1 MADTQPAP
9 QEEVSS
15 NAQPGSIQEAEEA
28 FLKMINPPPEDT
40 EESEETQASEEV
52 SEDEPEPSE
61 SRVVDESQEE
71 TEDEAEEEEDSEESL
86 EEEEPE
92 DESETETVYTVRI
105 DGKDVEVTEDELL
118 KGYSRQADYTKKTQ
132 ELAEYRRQMDTA
144 VQQAQHEIQQTQQA
158 RAQYVDA
165 VEAAIST
172 NYAHLQ
178 QFQNVDW
185 ERLKTEDREEYLT
198 KRDDYRQ
205 AQEQIAELQNQ
216 HKAATEQQQAEMAE
230 QHKRMWMEE
239 HQKMSQILPEWRDDE
254 KRMAIS
260 KAIGEYAVGQ
270 GYTKEELDTLVD
282 HRSILMLMKA
292 KAYDDVQKKQ
302 RIVRSKKVKNKPK
315 VVRSKAKQEKAPSKA
330 RKRAAKLERLRDT
343 GHVDDAAEAIFEM
356 LEE

>member
-1 MADTQPAP
+1 MADTQAAP
-9 QEEVSS
+9 QAEVTST
-15 NAQPGSIQEAEEA
+15 AEVGSIEEASEA
-28 FLKMINPPPEDT
+28 FLRMINPPPEDT

-52 SEDEPEPSE
+52 SEDEPEPSAN
-61 SRVVDESQEE
+61 RVADESEEE

-92 DESETETVYTVRI
+92 DESETETVYTVRV
-105 DGKDVEVTEDELL
+105 DGRDVEVTEDELL

-132 ELAEYRRQMDTA
+132 ELAEYRKQMDTA
-144 VQQAQHEIQQTQQA
+144 VQQAQYEIQQTQQA

-165 VEAAIST
+165 VEAAISS

-216 HKAATEQQQAEMAE
+216 HKVAAEQQQAEMAE
-230 QHKRMWMEE
+230 QHRRMWMEE

-260 KAIGEYAVGQ
+260 KAIGEYAAGQ

-292 KAYDDVQKKQ
+292 KAYDDVQRKQ
-302 RIVRSKKVKNKPK
+302 RSVRSKKVKNKPK

-330 RKRAAKLERLRDT
+330 RKRTAQMKRLRET
-343 GHVDDAAEAIFEM
+343 GKVDDAAEVLFGM
-356 LEE
+356 MQ

>member
-1 MADTQPAP
+1 MADTQMAP
-9 QEEVSS
+9 QAEETST
-15 NAQPGSIQEAEEA
+15 AQAGSLEEAGEA

-40 EESEETQASEEV
+40 EESEETQTSEEV

-61 SRVVDESQEE
+61 NRVVGKSEEE
-71 TEDEAEEEEDSEESL
+71 TEDDSEEEETEESL
-86 EEEEPE
+86 EEEESE
-92 DESETETVYTVRI
+92 DESETETVYTVRV

-132 ELAEYRRQMDTA
+132 ELAEYRRQMDGA
-144 VQQAQHEIQQTQQA
+144 MQQAQQEIQQTQQA

-205 AQEQIAELQNQ
+205 AQEQITELQNQ
-216 HKAATEQQQAEMAE
+216 HKAAAEQQQSEMAE
-230 QHKRMWMEE
+230 QQKRMWMEE
-239 HQKMSQILPEWRDDE
+239 HHKMSQILPDWRDDE

-292 KAYDDVQKKQ
+292 KAYDDVRGKQ
-302 RIVRSKKVKNKPK
+302 QAVRSKKVRNKPK
-315 VVRSKAKQEKAPSKA
+315 VVRSKAKQDKAPSKA
-330 RKRAAKLERLRDT
+330 RKRTAKLGRLKET
-343 GHVDDAAEAIFEM
+343 GHVDDAADLIFDMQE
-356 LEE
+356 

>member
-15 NAQPGSIQEAEEA
+15 KALPGSLAEAEEA
-28 FLKMINPPPEDT
+28 LLRMMNPPPEDN
-40 EESEETQASEEV
+40 EESEEVEASKEV
-52 SEDEPEPSE
+52 TDDEPEASDNRY
-61 SRVVDESQEE
+61 SSDESER
-71 TEDEAEEEEDSEESL
+71 EDDDEEEEETDEST
-86 EEEEPE
+86 EEEETD
-92 DESETETVYTVRI
+92 DESETETVYTVRV
-105 DGKDVEVTEDELL
+105 DGKDVEVTEDELV
-118 KGYSRQADYTKKTQ
+118 KGYSRQSDYTKKTQ
-132 ELAEYRRQMDTA
+132 ELAEYRRQMDGA
-144 VQQAQHEIQQTQQA
+144 LQQAQQEIQQTQQA

-165 VEAAIST
+165 VEAAISS

-216 HKAATEQQQAEMAE
+216 HKVANEQQQSEMAE

-239 HQKMSQILPEWRDDE
+239 HHKMSQILPEWRDEE
-254 KRMAIS
+254 KRIAIS

-292 KAYDDVQKKQ
+292 KAYDDVHRKQ
-302 RIVRSKKVKNKPK
+302 HSVRSKKVKNKPK

-330 RKRAAKLERLRDT
+330 RKRTAQMNRLRET
-343 GHVDDAAEAIFEM
+343 GKVDDAAEVLFGM
-356 LEE
+356 MQ

>member
-9 QEEVSS
+9 QAEVTSTAES
-15 NAQPGSIQEAEEA
+15 GSIEEAGEA

-40 EESEETQASEEV
+40 EESEETQTSEEV

-61 SRVVDESQEE
+61 NRVVDESQEE
-71 TEDEAEEEEDSEESL
+71 TEDEAEEEETEESL
-86 EEEEPE
+86 EEEESE
-92 DESETETVYTVRI
+92 DESETETVYTVRV

-132 ELAEYRRQMDTA
+132 ELAEYRRQMDGA
-144 VQQAQHEIQQTQQA
+144 MQQAQQEIQQTQQA

-178 QFQNVDW
+178 QFQHVDW

-239 HQKMSQILPEWRDDE
+239 HHKMSQILPEWRDDE

-292 KAYDDVQKKQ
+292 KAYDDVRGKQ
-302 RIVRSKKVKNKPK
+302 QAVRSKKVRNKPK
-315 VVRSKAKQEKAPSKA
+315 VVRSKAKQDKAPSRI
-330 RKRAAKLERLRDT
+330 RKRTAKLGRLKET
-343 GHVDDAAEAIFEM
+343 GHVDDAADVIFDM
-356 LEE
+356 LE

>member
-1 MADTQPAP
+1 MADTQMAP
-9 QEEVSS
+9 QAEETST
-15 NAQPGSIQEAEEA
+15 AQAGSLEEAGEA

-40 EESEETQASEEV
+40 EESEETQTSEEV

-61 SRVVDESQEE
+61 NRVVGKSEEE
-71 TEDEAEEEEDSEESL
+71 TEDDAEEEETEESL
-86 EEEEPE
+86 EEEESE
-92 DESETETVYTVRI
+92 DESETETVYTVRV

-132 ELAEYRRQMDTA
+132 ELAEYRRQMDGA
-144 VQQAQHEIQQTQQA
+144 MQQAQQEIQQTQQA

-178 QFQNVDW
+178 QFQHVDW

-205 AQEQIAELQNQ
+205 AQEQITELQNQ
-216 HKAATEQQQAEMAE
+216 HKAAAEQQQSEMAE
-230 QHKRMWMEE
+230 QQKRMWMEE
-239 HQKMSQILPEWRDDE
+239 HHKMSQILPEWRDDE

-292 KAYDDVQKKQ
+292 KAYDDVRGKQ
-302 RIVRSKKVKNKPK
+302 QAVRSKKVRNKPK
-315 VVRSKAKQEKAPSKA
+315 VVRSKAKQDKAPSKA
-330 RKRAAKLERLRDT
+330 RKRTAKLGRLKET
-343 GHVDDAAEAIFEM
+343 GHVDDAADLIFDMQE
-356 LEE
+356 

>member
-9 QEEVSS
+9 QAEVTST
-15 NAQPGSIQEAEEA
+15 AEAGSIEEAGEA

-40 EESEETQASEEV
+40 KESEETQTSEEV

-61 SRVVDESQEE
+61 NRVVDESQEE
-71 TEDEAEEEEDSEESL
+71 AEDDAEEEETEESL
-86 EEEEPE
+86 EEEESE
-92 DESETETVYTVRI
+92 DESETETVYTVRV

-132 ELAEYRRQMDTA
+132 ELAEYRRQMDGA
-144 VQQAQHEIQQTQQA
+144 MQQAQQEIQQTQQA

-165 VEAAIST
+165 VEAAISS

-178 QFQNVDW
+178 QFQHVDW

-239 HQKMSQILPEWRDDE
+239 HHKMSQILPDWRDDE

-292 KAYDDVQKKQ
+292 KAYDDVRGKQ
-302 RIVRSKKVKNKPK
+302 QAVRSKKVRNKPK
-315 VVRSKAKQEKAPSKA
+315 VVRSKAKQDKAPSRI
-330 RKRAAKLERLRDT
+330 RKRTAKLGRLKET
-343 GHVDDAAEAIFEM
+343 GHVDDAADVIFDM
-356 LEE
+356 LE

>member
-1 MADTQPAP
+1 MADTQMAP
-9 QEEVSS
+9 QAEETST
-15 NAQPGSIQEAEEA
+15 AQAGSLEEAGEA

-40 EESEETQASEEV
+40 EESEETQTSEEV

-61 SRVVDESQEE
+61 NRVVDGSKEE
-71 TEDEAEEEEDSEESL
+71 TEDDAEEEETEESL
-86 EEEEPE
+86 EEEESE
-92 DESETETVYTVRI
+92 DESETETVYTVRV

-132 ELAEYRRQMDTA
+132 ELAEYRRQMDGA
-144 VQQAQHEIQQTQQA
+144 MQQAQQEIQQTQQA

-205 AQEQIAELQNQ
+205 AQDQISELQNQ

-230 QHKRMWMEE
+230 QQKRMWMEE
-239 HQKMSQILPEWRDDE
+239 HHKMSQILPDWRDDE

-292 KAYDDVQKKQ
+292 KAYDDVRGKEQA
-302 RIVRSKKVKNKPK
+302 VRSKKVRNKPK
-315 VVRSKAKQEKAPSKA
+315 VVRSKAKQDKAPSKA
-330 RKRAAKLERLRDT
+330 RKRTAKLGRLKET
-343 GHVDDAAEAIFEM
+343 GHVDDAADVIFDM
-356 LEE
+356 LE

>member
-9 QEEVSS
+9 QAEVTST
-15 NAQPGSIQEAEEA
+15 AEAGSIEEAGEA

-40 EESEETQASEEV
+40 EESEETQTSEEV

-61 SRVVDESQEE
+61 NRVVDESEEE
-71 TEDEAEEEEDSEESL
+71 TEDDAEEEETEESL
-86 EEEEPE
+86 EEEESE
-92 DESETETVYTVRI
+92 DESETETVYTVRV

-132 ELAEYRRQMDTA
+132 ELAEYRRQMDGA
-144 VQQAQHEIQQTQQA
+144 MQQAQQEIQQTQQA

-178 QFQNVDW
+178 QFQHVDW

-205 AQEQIAELQNQ
+205 AQEQITELQNQ
-216 HKAATEQQQAEMAE
+216 HKAAAEQQQSEMAE
-230 QHKRMWMEE
+230 QQKRMWMEE
-239 HQKMSQILPEWRDDE
+239 HHKMSQILPDWRDDT

-260 KAIGEYAVGQ
+260 KAIGEYAIGQ
-270 GYTKEELDTLVD
+270 GYTQEELDTLVD

-292 KAYDDVQKKQ
+292 KAYDDVRGKQ
-302 RIVRSKKVKNKPK
+302 HAVRSKKVKNKPK
-315 VVRSKAKQEKAPSKA
+315 VVRSKAKQDKAPSKA
-330 RKRAAKLERLRDT
+330 RKRTEQMKRLRES
-343 GHVDDAAEAIFEM
+343 GRVDDAAEVLLGM
-356 LEE
+356 MQ

>member
-1 MADTQPAP
+1 MADTQMAP
-9 QEEVSS
+9 QAEVTSTAQAGSLEE
-15 NAQPGSIQEAEEA
+15 AGEA

-40 EESEETQASEEV
+40 EESEETQTSEEV

-61 SRVVDESQEE
+61 NRVVGESEEE
-71 TEDEAEEEEDSEESL
+71 TEDDAEEEETEESL
-86 EEEEPE
+86 EEEESE
-92 DESETETVYTVRI
+92 DESETETVYTVRV

-132 ELAEYRRQMDTA
+132 ELAEHRRQMDGA
-144 VQQAQHEIQQTQQA
+144 MQQAQQEIQQTQQA

-205 AQEQIAELQNQ
+205 AQEQITELQNQ

-230 QHKRMWMEE
+230 QQKRMWMEE
-239 HQKMSQILPEWRDDE
+239 HHKMSQILPDWRDDE

-292 KAYDDVQKKQ
+292 KAYDDVRGKQ
-302 RIVRSKKVKNKPK
+302 QAVRSKKVRNKPK
-315 VVRSKAKQEKAPSKA
+315 VVRSKAKQDKAPSKA
-330 RKRAAKLERLRDT
+330 RKRTAKLGRLKET
-343 GHVDDAAEAIFEM
+343 GHIDDAANLIFDMQE
-356 LEE
+356 

>member
-1 MADTQPAP
+1 MADTQAAP
-9 QEEVSS
+9 QAEVTST
-15 NAQPGSIQEAEEA
+15 AEAGSIEEASEA
-28 FLKMINPPPEDT
+28 FLRMINPPPEDT
-40 EESEETQASEEV
+40 EESEEAKASEEV
-52 SEDEPEPSE
+52 SEDEPEASE
-61 SRVVDESQEE
+61 SRVVDESEEE

-86 EEEEPE
+86 EEEEEPE
-92 DESETETVYTVRI
+92 DEAETETVYTVRV
-105 DGKDVEVTEDELL
+105 DGRDVEVTEDELL

-132 ELAEYRRQMDTA
+132 ELAEYRKQMDTA
-144 VQQAQHEIQQTQQA
+144 VQQAQYEIQQTQQA

-165 VEAAIST
+165 VEAAISS

-216 HKAATEQQQAEMAE
+216 HKVAAEQQQAEMAE
-230 QHKRMWMEE
+230 QHRRMWMEE

-260 KAIGEYAVGQ
+260 KAIGEYAAGQ

-315 VVRSKAKQEKAPSKA
+315 VVRSKAKQEKAPPRT
-330 RKRAAKLERLRDT
+330 RKRTAKMGRLKES
-343 GHVDDAAEAIFEM
+343 GHVDDAADLIFDMME
-356 LEE
+356 

>member
-1 MADTQPAP
+1 MADTQMAP
-9 QEEVSS
+9 QAEETST
-15 NAQPGSIQEAEEA
+15 AQAGSLEEAGEA

-40 EESEETQASEEV
+40 EESEETQTSEEV

-61 SRVVDESQEE
+61 NRVVGKSEEE
-71 TEDEAEEEEDSEESL
+71 TEDDAEEEETEESL
-86 EEEEPE
+86 EEEESE
-92 DESETETVYTVRI
+92 DESETETVYTVRV

-132 ELAEYRRQMDTA
+132 ELAEYRRQMDGA
-144 VQQAQHEIQQTQQA
+144 MQQAQQEIQQTQQA

-205 AQEQIAELQNQ
+205 AQEQITELQNQ
-216 HKAATEQQQAEMAE
+216 HKAAAEQQQSEMAE
-230 QHKRMWMEE
+230 QQKRMWMEE
-239 HQKMSQILPEWRDDE
+239 HHKMSQILPEWRDDE

-292 KAYDDVQKKQ
+292 NAYDDV
-302 RIVRSKKVKNKPK
+302 R
-315 VVRSKAKQEKAPSKA
+315 
-330 RKRAAKLERLRDT
+330 
-343 GHVDDAAEAIFEM
+343 
-356 LEE
+356 

>member
-1 MADTQPAP
+1 MADTQMAP
-9 QEEVSS
+9 QAEETST
-15 NAQPGSIQEAEEA
+15 AQAGSLEEAGEA

-40 EESEETQASEEV
+40 EESEETQTSEEV

-61 SRVVDESQEE
+61 NRVVGKSEEE
-71 TEDEAEEEEDSEESL
+71 TEDDAEEEETEESL
-86 EEEEPE
+86 EEEESE
-92 DESETETVYTVRI
+92 DESETETVYTVRV

-132 ELAEYRRQMDTA
+132 ELAEYRRQMDGA
-144 VQQAQHEIQQTQQA
+144 MQQAQQEIQQTQQA

-205 AQEQIAELQNQ
+205 AQEQITELQNQ
-216 HKAATEQQQAEMAE
+216 HKAAAEQQQSEMAE
-230 QHKRMWMEE
+230 QQKRMWMEE
-239 HQKMSQILPEWRDDE
+239 HHKMSQILPEWRDDE

-292 KAYDDVQKKQ
+292 KAYDDVRGKQ
-302 RIVRSKKVKNKPK
+302 QAVRSKKVRNKPK
-315 VVRSKAKQEKAPSKA
+315 VVRSKAKQDKAPSKA
-330 RKRAAKLERLRDT
+330 RKRTAKLGRLKET
-343 GHVDDAAEAIFEM
+343 GHVDDAADVIFDM
-356 LEE
+356 LE

>member
-1 MADTQPAP
+1 MADTQAAP
-9 QEEVSS
+9 QAAVTST
-15 NAQPGSIQEAEEA
+15 AYAGSIEEA
-28 FLKMINPPPEDT
+28 GDAFLQMINPPPEDT

-52 SEDEPEPSE
+52 SNDEPEPSE
-61 SRVVDESQEE
+61 NRVVNEPEE
-71 TEDEAEEEEDSEESL
+71 EAEDEAEEEDESEESP
-86 EEEEPE
+86 EEEESE
-92 DESETETVYTVRI
+92 DESETEIVYTVRV
-105 DGKDVEVTEDELL
+105 DGKDVEVTEGELL

-132 ELAEYRRQMDTA
+132 ELAEYRRQMDGA
-144 VQQAQHEIQQTQQA
+144 MQQAQQEIQQTQQA

-165 VEAAIST
+165 VEAAISS

-178 QFQNVDW
+178 QFQHVDW

-205 AQEQIAELQNQ
+205 AQEQISELQNQ

-230 QHKRMWMEE
+230 QNKRMWMEE
-239 HQKMSQILPEWRDDE
+239 HHKMSQILPDWRDDE

-292 KAYDDVQKKQ
+292 KAYDDVNRKQ
-302 RIVRSKKVKNKPK
+302 QTVRSKKVRNKPK
-315 VVRSKAKQEKAPSKA
+315 VVRSKAKQEKAPSKV
-330 RKRAAKLERLRDT
+330 RKRTAKLGRLRET
-343 GHVDDAAEAIFEM
+343 GHVDDAADVIFDM
-356 LEE
+356 LG

>member
-9 QEEVSS
+9 QAEVTST
-15 NAQPGSIQEAEEA
+15 AEAGSIEEAGEA

-40 EESEETQASEEV
+40 EESEETQTSEEV

-61 SRVVDESQEE
+61 NRVVDESQEE
-71 TEDEAEEEEDSEESL
+71 TEDEAEEKETEESL
-86 EEEEPE
+86 EEEESE
-92 DESETETVYTVRI
+92 DESETETVYTVRV

-132 ELAEYRRQMDTA
+132 ELAEYRRQMDGA
-144 VQQAQHEIQQTQQA
+144 MQQAQQEIQQTQQA

-165 VEAAIST
+165 VEAAISS

-178 QFQNVDW
+178 QFQHVDW

-216 HKAATEQQQAEMAE
+216 HKAATEQQQAEMSE

-239 HQKMSQILPEWRDDE
+239 HHKMSQILPEWRDDE

-292 KAYDDVQKKQ
+292 KAYDDVRGKQ
-302 RIVRSKKVKNKPK
+302 QAVRSKKVRNKPK
-315 VVRSKAKQEKAPSKA
+315 VVRSKAKQDKAPSRI
-330 RKRAAKLERLRDT
+330 RKRTAKLGRLKET
-343 GHVDDAAEAIFEM
+343 GHVDDAADVIFDM
-356 LEE
+356 LE

>member
-144 VQQAQHEIQQTQQA
+144 VQQAQQEIQQTQQA

-165 VEAAIST
+165 VEAAISS

-178 QFQNVDW
+178 QFQHVDW
-185 ERLKTEDREEYLT
+185 ERLK
-198 KRDDYRQ
+198 
-205 AQEQIAELQNQ
+205 ELQNQ
-216 HKAATEQQQAEMAE
+216 HKAAAEQQQAEMAE

-343 GHVDDAAEAIFEM
+343 GHVDDAAEAIFEI

>member
-1 MADTQPAP
+1 MADTQMAP
-9 QEEVSS
+9 QAEETST
-15 NAQPGSIQEAEEA
+15 AQAGSLEEAGEA

-40 EESEETQASEEV
+40 EESEETQTSEEV

-61 SRVVDESQEE
+61 NRVVDGSKEE
-71 TEDEAEEEEDSEESL
+71 TEDDAEEEETEESL
-86 EEEEPE
+86 EEEESE
-92 DESETETVYTVRI
+92 DESETETVYTVRV

-132 ELAEYRRQMDTA
+132 ELAEYRRQMDGA
-144 VQQAQHEIQQTQQA
+144 MQQAQQEIQQTQQA

-205 AQEQIAELQNQ
+205 AQEQITELQNQ

-230 QHKRMWMEE
+230 QQKRMWMEE
-239 HQKMSQILPEWRDDE
+239 HHKMSQILPDWRDDE

-292 KAYDDVQKKQ
+292 KAYDDVRGKQ
-302 RIVRSKKVKNKPK
+302 QAVRSKKVRNKPK
-315 VVRSKAKQEKAPSKA
+315 VVRSKAKQDKAPSKA
-330 RKRAAKLERLRDT
+330 RKRTAKLGRLKET
-343 GHVDDAAEAIFEM
+343 GHVDDAADVIFDM
-356 LEE
+356 LE

>member
-1 MADTQPAP
+1 MADTQMAP
-9 QEEVSS
+9 QAEETST
-15 NAQPGSIQEAEEA
+15 AQAGSLEEAGEA

-40 EESEETQASEEV
+40 EESEETQTSEEV

-61 SRVVDESQEE
+61 NRVVGESEEE
-71 TEDEAEEEEDSEESL
+71 TEDDAEEEETEESL
-86 EEEEPE
+86 EEEESE
-92 DESETETVYTVRI
+92 DESETETVYTVRV

-132 ELAEYRRQMDTA
+132 ELAEYRRQMDGA
-144 VQQAQHEIQQTQQA
+144 MQQAQQEIQQTQQA

-205 AQEQIAELQNQ
+205 AQEQITELQNQ
-216 HKAATEQQQAEMAE
+216 HKAAAEQQQSEMAE
-230 QHKRMWMEE
+230 QQKRMWMEE
-239 HQKMSQILPEWRDDE
+239 HHKMSQILPEWRDDE

-282 HRSILMLMKA
+282 NRSILMLMKA
-292 KAYDDVQKKQ
+292 KAYDDVRGKQ
-302 RIVRSKKVKNKPK
+302 QAVRSKKVRNKPK
-315 VVRSKAKQEKAPSKA
+315 VVRSKAKQDKAPSKA
-330 RKRAAKLERLRDT
+330 RKRTAKLGRLKET
-343 GHVDDAAEAIFEM
+343 GHVDDAADLIFDMQE
-356 LEE
+356 

>member
-1 MADTQPAP
+1 MADTQMAP
-9 QEEVSS
+9 QAEVTSTAQAGSLEE
-15 NAQPGSIQEAEEA
+15 AGEA

-40 EESEETQASEEV
+40 EESEETQTSEEV
-52 SEDEPEPSE
+52 SEDEPESSE
-61 SRVVDESQEE
+61 NRVVGESEEE
-71 TEDEAEEEEDSEESL
+71 TEDDAEEEETEESL
-86 EEEEPE
+86 EEEESE
-92 DESETETVYTVRI
+92 DESETETVYTVRV

-132 ELAEYRRQMDTA
+132 ELAEYRRQMDGA
-144 VQQAQHEIQQTQQA
+144 VQQAQQEIQQTQQA

-205 AQEQIAELQNQ
+205 AQEQISELQNQ

-230 QHKRMWMEE
+230 QNKRMWMEE
-239 HQKMSQILPEWRDDE
+239 HHKMSQILPDWRDDT

-270 GYTKEELDTLVD
+270 GYTQEELDTLVD

-292 KAYDDVQKKQ
+292 KAYDDVRGKQ
-302 RIVRSKKVKNKPK
+302 QAVRSKKVRNKPK

-330 RKRAAKLERLRDT
+330 RKRTAKLGRLKET
-343 GHVDDAAEAIFEM
+343 GHVDDAADLIFDMQE
-356 LEE
+356 

>member
-1 MADTQPAP
+1 MADTQLAP
-9 QEEVSS
+9 QAELTST
-15 NAQPGSIQEAEEA
+15 AQAGSIEEAGEA

-40 EESEETQASEEV
+40 EESEETQTSEEV

-61 SRVVDESQEE
+61 NRVVGKSEEE
-71 TEDEAEEEEDSEESL
+71 TEDDAEEEETEESL
-86 EEEEPE
+86 EEEESE
-92 DESETETVYTVRI
+92 DESETETVYTVRV

-132 ELAEYRRQMDTA
+132 ELAEYRRQMDGA
-144 VQQAQHEIQQTQQA
+144 MQQAQQEIQQTQQA

-165 VEAAIST
+165 VEAAISS

-216 HKAATEQQQAEMAE
+216 HKAATEQQQAEMSE

-239 HQKMSQILPEWRDDE
+239 HHKMSQILPEWRDDE

-292 KAYDDVQKKQ
+292 KAYDDVRGKQ
-302 RIVRSKKVKNKPK
+302 QAVRSKKVRNKPK
-315 VVRSKAKQEKAPSKA
+315 VVRSKAKQEKAPSKM
-330 RKRAAKLERLRDT
+330 RKRTAKLGRLKET
-343 GHVDDAAEAIFEM
+343 GHIDDAADLIFDMQE
-356 LEE
+356 

>member
-1 MADTQPAP
+1 MADTQMAP
-9 QEEVSS
+9 QAEETST
-15 NAQPGSIQEAEEA
+15 AQAGSLEEAGEA

-40 EESEETQASEEV
+40 EESEETQTSEEV

-61 SRVVDESQEE
+61 NRVVDGSKEE
-71 TEDEAEEEEDSEESL
+71 TEDDAEEEETEESL
-86 EEEEPE
+86 EEEESE
-92 DESETETVYTVRI
+92 DESETETVYTVRV

-132 ELAEYRRQMDTA
+132 ELAEYRRQMDGA
-144 VQQAQHEIQQTQQA
+144 MQQAQQEIQQTQQA

-205 AQEQIAELQNQ
+205 AQEQITELQNQ
-216 HKAATEQQQAEMAE
+216 HKAATEQQQSEMAE
-230 QHKRMWMEE
+230 QQKRMWMEE
-239 HQKMSQILPEWRDDE
+239 HHKMSQILPEWRDDE

-292 KAYDDVQKKQ
+292 KAYDDVRGKQ
-302 RIVRSKKVKNKPK
+302 QAVRSKKVRNKPK
-315 VVRSKAKQEKAPSKA
+315 VVRSKAKQDKAPSKA
-330 RKRAAKLERLRDT
+330 RKRTAKLGRLKET
-343 GHVDDAAEAIFEM
+343 GHVDDAADVIFDM
-356 LEE
+356 LE